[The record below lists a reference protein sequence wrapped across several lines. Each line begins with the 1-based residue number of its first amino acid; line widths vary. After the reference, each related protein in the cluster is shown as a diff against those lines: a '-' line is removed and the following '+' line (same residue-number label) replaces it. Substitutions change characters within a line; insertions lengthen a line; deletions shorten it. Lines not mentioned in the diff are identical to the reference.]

1 MEKVVD
7 LAQYRAKLVEKRIAE
22 TKAESEKIQEALRIW
37 QDINVDITEILE
49 EEIIGTM
56 TITWSLPDD
65 S

>member
-22 TKAESEKIQEALRIW
+22 TKADSEKIQEALRIW